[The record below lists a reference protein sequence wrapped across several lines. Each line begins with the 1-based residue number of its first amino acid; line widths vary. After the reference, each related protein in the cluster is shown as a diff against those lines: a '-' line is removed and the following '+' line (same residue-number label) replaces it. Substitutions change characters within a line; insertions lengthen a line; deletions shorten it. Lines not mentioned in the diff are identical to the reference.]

1 MPSLVFI
8 NRTTMTLINNNQ
20 IKKVRRKF
28 KICVCF
34 SIIIC
39 KTLVKSKENFI
50 GFIYYFIFDD
60 MAFIF
65 KMLKKDTTRED
76 IINALLA
83 EYPDATQEAAA
94 ESVDELV
101 EQLRKAELLS

>member
-1 MPSLVFI
+1 MKLKYNFVI
-8 NRTTMTLINNNQ
+8 NQVAGETVAVSVGDNDGRFNGY
-20 IKKVRRKF
+20 IKLNE
-28 KICVCF
+28 
-34 SIIIC
+34 
-39 KTLVKSKENFI
+39 T
-50 GFIYYFIFDD
+50 G
-60 MAFIF
+60 AFIF

-83 EYPDATQEAAA
+83 EYPDATQDAAA